1 MSIKQMQ
8 EIGIPLKQV
17 GPIRIRGVLD
27 DELHVPLATLET
39 PLWPSVDRGAR
50 VSRLCGGVRTVY
62 VDGRMSR
69 SVVVEAPDAQAAGSI
84 LASLRGSRRAEAAR
98 AVAEG
103 SRFARL
109 LDIHGEVVGRLLF
122 VRLEMST
129 GEAAGHNMVTAA
141 ADRVLQWM
149 LSAYPEL
156 RYVSISGNFCT
167 DKKCSA
173 VNGILGRGHR
183 VIAEAVIPAEICR
196 EHLRTTPEKMVEINT
211 DKNLIGSILAG
222 SVRSANAHFA
232 NMLLAFYL
240 ATGQDAANIVEGSQ
254 GITCAAME
262 EGNLYFSVTVP
273 NIIAGTVGAG
283 KNLEFARR
291 NLEQLG
297 CLQGPRDG
305 AGSRRLAAI
314 AAAVVWCGELSLL
327 AAQTNRGE
335 LMRAHIALERQG
347 GGSVG
352 ARPK

>member
-1 MSIKQMQ
+1 MSMK
-8 EIGIPLKQV
+8 EDNAIGIPLKHV
-17 GPIRIRGVLD
+17 GPIHIRGVLED
-27 DELHVPLATLET
+27 KLYVPLATLET
-39 PLWPSVDRGAR
+39 PLWPSVNRGAR
-50 VSRLCGGVRTVY
+50 ISRLCGGVNTVY
-62 VDGRMSR
+62 EDYRMTR
-69 SVVVEAPDAQAAGSI
+69 SVIVEAPDADTAISI
-84 LASLRGSRRAEAAR
+84 LSDLKYSRRT
-98 AVAEG
+98 AVAHAIAEG
-103 SRFARL
+103 SRFTRL

-122 VRLEMST
+122 VRLEMIT

-149 LSAYPEL
+149 LSAYPKL
-156 RYVSISGNFCT
+156 RYISISGNYCT

-196 EHLRTTPEKMVEINT
+196 KHLRTTPEKMVEINT

-254 GITCAAME
+254 GMTYAAME
-262 EGNLYFSVTVP
+262 GKDLYFSVSVP

-297 CLQGPRDG
+297 CLEGRG
-305 AGSRRLAAI
+305 CGNRSARLAAI

-335 LMRAHIALERQG
+335 LMRAHTVLERHR
-347 GGSVG
+347 GGSG
-352 ARPK
+352 GTSGK